1 MRPPRS
7 PEASPARER
16 VYAALQG
23 GPATR
28 PELAGRTGL
37 SVPTVI
43 TAVDDLIVAG
53 LATLEGTGLPGSRGR
68 PAARVRLTPERFT
81 VTALDLGG
89 PELTTG
95 RYDLGGTRQ
104 DCAGHGPPMTWLG
117 PEPLEN
123 VARLL
128 GLLRA
133 RGPADVSVVSV
144 LGAVHPRT
152 RTLTSLPLALRDFP
166 LEAELSAALG
176 WPVLVEN
183 DANLSAWAA
192 WRHLGL
198 DVGEPLVF
206 LNYSH
211 GIGVG
216 LVLGGQVYHGAS
228 GAAGEVS
235 FAADPRGRGERGR
248 PVPLALRL
256 LGHLQGVLPGE
267 GVAPVAALAATG
279 DRAARQAL
287 GAFTRDLAHHL
298 TAVAAV
304 LDPAVLVLQDV
315 PHAAGPLCQEVRQAM
330 TALGLGPQVQVSP
343 LGPLGGLDSAGGYGA
358 LWLER
363 RLLAGLGEPV
373 LGESVPGGST

>member
-1 MRPPRS
+1 MKSPRS
-7 PEASPARER
+7 PEATPARER
-16 VYAALQG
+16 VYAALKG

-43 TAVDDLIVAG
+43 GAVEDLIAAR
-53 LATLEGTGLPGSRGR
+53 LATLESTPPPGSRGR

-95 RYDLGGTRQ
+95 RYDLGGTRLGS
-104 DCAGHGPPMTWLG
+104 AGHGPPMTWLG
-117 PEPLEN
+117 SGGEEN
-123 VARLL
+123 VTHLL
-128 GLLRA
+128 GLLQA
-133 RGPADVSVVSV
+133 QGPADVSVVSV
-144 LGAVHPRT
+144 LGAVHPRK

-176 WPVLVEN
+176 WPVQVEN

-198 DVGEPLVF
+198 GVGEPLVF

-216 LVLGGQVYHGAS
+216 MMLGGQVYHGAS

-235 FAADPRGRGERGR
+235 FAADPSGRRR
-248 PVPLALRL
+248 PAPLALRL
-256 LGHLQGVLPGE
+256 LRHLQGVLPGE
-267 GVAPVAALAATG
+267 GVAPVAALAVTG
-279 DRAARQAL
+279 DRPARQAL
-287 GAFTRDLAHHL
+287 AAFNRDLARHL

-315 PHAAGPLCQEVRQAM
+315 PHAAGPLREEVQQAM
-330 TALGLGPQVQVSP
+330 TALGLCPEVRVSP
-343 LGPLGGLDSAGGYGA
+343 LGLLGGLDSAGGYGA

-363 RLLAGLGEPV
+363 RLLAGAGD
-373 LGESVPGGST
+373 SD